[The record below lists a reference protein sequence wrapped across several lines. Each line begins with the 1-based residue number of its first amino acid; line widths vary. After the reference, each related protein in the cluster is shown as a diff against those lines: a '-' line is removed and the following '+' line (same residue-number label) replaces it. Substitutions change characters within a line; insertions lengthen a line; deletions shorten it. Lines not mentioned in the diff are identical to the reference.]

1 MKSFKEFMEAK
12 AKTVVF
18 TFGRM
23 NPPTT
28 GHLKLI
34 KKVMM
39 VAKRVGGTPVVYPS
53 KTEDNKK
60 NPLSFKMKIMA
71 LRDVFG
77 NIIDINTSIK
87 TPFNVLDSLNKK
99 KVNKVVFV
107 VGSDRVAEFDKNMRS
122 HIDKNLP
129 NITDFSVVS
138 AGERD
143 PDASGVKGISGSKMR
158 AFVKDDRFSQFKA
171 GLITKNEK
179 LAKMIFKVLKKKLK

>member
-1 MKSFKEFMEAK
+1 MLSFSRFFEAK
-12 AKTVVF
+12 GKTVVF

-28 GHLKLI
+28 GHAKLI
-34 KKVMM
+34 KKVMLE
-39 VAKRVGGTPVVYPS
+39 AKRVGGIPIVYPS

-60 NPLSFKMKIMA
+60 NPLSFKLKVSV

-77 NIIDINTSIK
+77 DVIDINTRIK
-87 TPFNVLDSLNKK
+87 TPFDVLDSLNKK

-107 VGSDRVAEFDKNMRS
+107 VGSDRVNEFKKNMQS
-122 HIDKNLP
+122 HIDKHLD

-158 AFVKDDRFSQFKA
+158 SFVKDDRFSKFKA
-171 GLITKNEK
+171 GLLTKNVQI
-179 LAKMIFKVLKKKLK
+179 AKAVFKALKKKL